1 MRFENITADNR
12 CNVNQ
17 SLNKWWGFTLIILRW
32 GEEYNAENEEGIIAL
47 NESDEICGALIYRI
61 TGEECEILMLNAV
74 PEGCGIGTGLVK
86 EAIKTA
92 LAKNCT
98 KLKVVTT
105 NDNLNAIGFYQ
116 KIGMRLTKIYPDAMD
131 YVRAVK
137 HGIPLIGV
145 NGIPLRDEFEFE
157 MELMS

>member
-92 LAKNCT
+92 LAKIAQSSRWLPPT
-98 KLKVVTT
+98 
-105 NDNLNAIGFYQ
+105 I
-116 KIGMRLTKIYPDAMD
+116 I
-131 YVRAVK
+131 
-137 HGIPLIGV
+137 
-145 NGIPLRDEFEFE
+145 
-157 MELMS
+157 